1 MIGTA
6 VSSSLVSLL
15 GVVGATLVILVLILW
30 MSVIILKV
38 SIVDMLS
45 KLINDYKLEKEKH
58 QTEMRLLREQ
68 REKEVEKI
76 TEPPKNIQKMVRLE
90 KKDYITKKEQAF
102 GDYLHLKRKYLKMML
117 DILMMD
123 LMLLIFQED
132 QKKRNI

>member
-1 MIGTA
+1 MF
-6 VSSSLVSLL
+6 
-15 GVVGATLVILVLILW
+15 
-30 MSVIILKV
+30 K
-38 SIVDMLS
+38 
-45 KLINDYKLEKEKH
+45 KH
-58 QTEMRLLREQ
+58 HNL
-68 REKEVEKI
+68 
-76 TEPPKNIQKMVRLE
+76 NIQKMVRLE